1 VKLELKNII
10 KPEFGPI
17 RQVYYNKS
25 VDAFLFETDYGFQF
39 IYTDNKIII
48 DNVSQQFK
56 IIGNTFSK
64 GQVSFITKKGLH
76 KIEIIDL
83 VKKQTNSFGK
93 WGDIDYTSIFIA
105 SLKFPFLQYYSGRLN
120 SIEFSD
126 RLILVD
132 DQLGIICYNVLSEE
146 IEFNFDI
153 SQNSVSSHFHP
164 EIDNEIYWA
173 NIDKFEISE
182 DEKYF
187 YVLTAYEGKSL
198 FVFRTTDYSLLY
210 HEFGS
215 YALSFGVFYNDNF
228 VIPSG
233 FDYDSDDK
241 QPFKVINLLNGER
254 QTIELDLEL
263 IQDFHFGAKFKNL
276 VIAYNQLSN
285 SETYNYSRC
294 IQAINLNDIVNLKI
308 ITRKEININPQIVL
322 NDDLLKD
329 LFICDNHLII
339 LEWNNNISL
348 HLINYNEENDKEQ
361 LITSIYQ
368 TLEDYRADENRP
380 NVRITTN
387 SIRNWINQFDND
399 LRVPILTELD
409 NIFKKRYCSKSK
421 VKDFLDQVIQVLTKD
436 FGFKSANEFLKN
448 SDFLNLQPEGKSQ
461 KIMLSLFDELI
472 QDKYRLSLA
481 DCGTN
486 SKKYSIYIDDI
497 LCTGLTLISDI
508 KDWSEQ
514 NFSANKTNGQAVAD
528 NSKTLVFAYVFIHE
542 KNYKKKVAEMRHKIS
557 NDVSSKHKMYR
568 LIEIENGVSQSSKI
582 DLIFPLEEG
591 QTDGVKEYQ
600 AEITNRVD
608 QRANEKGWKTGPNE
622 FYRPLDLP
630 TNEGFFTT
638 AENRKIVENAFL
650 QKGIQILDNANSQI
664 PNMRALGYSLPSL
677 KDFGFGALCFTW
689 RNVPNNAPLVFWY
702 SGGGFTPLFKVTRGG
717 NPIVNFNF
725 VANPTTPDDDLTF

>member
-1 VKLELKNII
+1 VRLEIKNII

-17 RQVYYNKS
+17 RQVYFNKS

-39 IYTDNKIII
+39 LYIDNKIII

-76 KIEIIDL
+76 KIDIIDL
-83 VKKQTNSFGK
+83 VKKQTSSFGK

-126 RLILVD
+126 RLVLVD
-132 DQLGIICYNVLSEE
+132 DQIGIICYNVLSEE

-153 SQNSVSSHFHP
+153 TQNSVSTHFYP
-164 EIDNEIYWA
+164 EIDNEIYWGD
-173 NIDKFEISE
+173 IDKFEISE

-210 HEFGS
+210 HELGS

-233 FDYDSDDK
+233 FDFDSDDK

-263 IQDFHFGAKFKNL
+263 LKDFQFGAKFKNL
-276 VIAYNQLSN
+276 VVAYYNQLSN

-294 IQAINLNDIVNLKI
+294 IQAINLDDIVNLKV
-308 ITRKEININPQIVL
+308 ITIKEINIKPQIVL
-322 NDDLLKD
+322 SDGLLKN
-329 LFICDNHLII
+329 LIICDNHLII
-339 LEWNNNISL
+339 LDDNISL
-348 HLINYNEENDKEQ
+348 HLITYNEENDMEQ

-380 NVRITTN
+380 LVRMTTER
-387 SIRNWINQFDND
+387 IRNWINQFDND

-421 VKDFLDQVIQVLTKD
+421 VKNFLDQVIQVLTKD
-436 FGFKSANEFLKN
+436 FNFNNATEFLKN
-448 SDFLNLQPEGKSQ
+448 SDFLNLQPDGKSQ
-461 KIMLSLFDELI
+461 RIMLSLFDELI
-472 QDKYRLSLA
+472 QEKYGISLS
-481 DCGTN
+481 DCGTT

-508 KDWSEQ
+508 KEWSEKD
-514 NFSANKTNGQAVAD
+514 FTEGKTNKQAVAD
-528 NSKTLVFAYVFIHE
+528 GSTILVFAYVFIHE
-542 KNYKKKVAEMRHKIS
+542 KNYYKKKAEMRFKIS
-557 NDVSSKHKMYR
+557 NEVANNHKMYR
-568 LIEIENGVSQSSKI
+568 MTEIENGIGQTSKI
-582 DLIFPLEEG
+582 DLLYPLENG
-591 QTDGVKEYQ
+591 QPQSVTDYKN
-600 AEITNRVD
+600 EIIERVNNHTT
-608 QRANEKGWKTGPNE
+608 RYNTVSPEE
-622 FYRPLDLP
+622 FYRPTEQP
-630 TNEGFFTT
+630 ANEQFFSS
-638 AENRKIVENAFL
+638 AQNRVIVENAFL
-650 QKGIQILDNANSQI
+650 VKGIEILRNAN
-664 PNMRALGYSLPSL
+664 PTNKNMRALGYSIPAL
-677 KDFGFGALCFTW
+677 KNFGFGALCFTW

-725 VANPTTPDDDLTF
+725 VANPTTPDDDLPF

>member
-1 VKLELKNII
+1 MRLELKNII
-10 KPEFGPI
+10 KPEFEPI
-17 RQVYYNKS
+17 RQVYFNKS
-25 VDAFLFETDYGFQF
+25 VDAFLFETEYGFQF

-76 KIEIIDL
+76 KIDIIDL

-153 SQNSVSSHFHP
+153 TQNSVSTHFHP

-173 NIDKFEISE
+173 NVDRFEISE

-210 HEFGS
+210 HELGS

-263 IQDFHFGAKFKNL
+263 LQDFQFGAKFKNL
-276 VIAYNQLSN
+276 VVAYNQLSN

-294 IQAINLNDIVNLKI
+294 IQAINLDDIVNLKI
-308 ITRKEININPQIVL
+308 ITIKEINIKPQIVL
-322 NDDLLKD
+322 SDDLLKD
-329 LFICDNHLII
+329 LIICDNHLII
-339 LEWNNNISL
+339 LDWNNNISL
-348 HLINYNEENDKEQ
+348 HLITYNEENDMEQ
-361 LITSIYQ
+361 LINSIYQ
-368 TLEDYRADENRP
+368 TLEDYRADENSPVPRMTAE
-380 NVRITTN
+380 R
-387 SIRNWINQFDND
+387 IRNWINQFDNE
-399 LRVPILTELD
+399 LRIPILTELD

-436 FGFKSANEFLKN
+436 FAFKSATEFLKN

-461 KIMLSLFDELI
+461 RIMLSLLDELI
-472 QDKYRLSLA
+472 QEKYELSLA
-481 DCGTN
+481 DCGTT

-508 KDWSEQ
+508 KDWAKQS
-514 NFSANKTNGQAVAD
+514 FSLNKTNAEAVAD
-528 NSKTLVFAYVFIHE
+528 NSTILVFAYVFLHK
-542 KNYKKKVAEMRHKIS
+542 KNYLKKVFEMKKKIS
-557 NDVSSKHKMYR
+557 DEISTKHKMYR
-568 LIEIENGVSQSSKI
+568 LISIENDLNTTSKLDFI
-582 DLIFPLEEG
+582 YPIEEG
-591 QTDGVKEYQ
+591 QTDRVTSYKNEIANKVDAHVNGRWSTKE
-600 AEITNRVD
+600 
-608 QRANEKGWKTGPNE
+608 E
-622 FYRPLDLP
+622 FYRPPNLP
-630 TNEGFFTT
+630 TKEDFFSTS
-638 AENRKIVENAFL
+638 ENRIIIENAFL
-650 QKGIQILDNANSQI
+650 QKGIEILDTANSQI
-664 PNMRALGYSLPSL
+664 PNMRALGYSLPAL

-725 VANPTTPDDDLTF
+725 VANPTTPDDDLPF